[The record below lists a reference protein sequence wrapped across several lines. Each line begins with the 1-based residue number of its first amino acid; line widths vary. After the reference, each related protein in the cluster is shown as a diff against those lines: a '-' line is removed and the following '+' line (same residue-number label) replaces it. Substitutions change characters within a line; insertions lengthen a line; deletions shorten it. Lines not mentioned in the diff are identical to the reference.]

1 MQRLQYVLAISAF
14 LIPASAL
21 AQQPQDPSPHPGA
34 KLDRKDPN
42 YVRCV
47 SQVETG
53 SLVKKRKICRTNA
66 DWSKADAAGSRDAE
80 DIQLRTRQGF
90 DPRGAGGG

>member
-1 MQRLQYVLAISAF
+1 MNRLQYVLAMGRV
-14 LIPASAL
+14 LLPTPLL
-21 AQQPQDPSPHPGA
+21 AQTAATGSTGA

-53 SLVKKRKICRTNA
+53 SLVKKRRICHTNA
-66 DWSKADAAGSRDAE
+66 EWSQIDAAGSRDAE
-80 DIQLRTRQGF
+80 DIQGRTRQGF
-90 DPRGAGGG
+90 DPNGAGGD